1 MKGKTRNTKASSALH
16 APQSTENMSAPG
28 TNYQTGKSTTFNYY
42 NSKKNMHVSEGGYIN
57 GKKVTALRDSG
68 CDLIIVRSDL
78 VKKEQ
83 MTGKNRDCTLID
95 GTKRT
100 WPIARVHI
108 TCPHFKGET
117 EVMCVDTPVYDIVVG
132 NVAGVQ
138 DDFINGLSTGSDHGR
153 HQVQDCS
160 NGSDA
165 RLELTEQDGVHAE
178 INAVETRSMKTKKE
192 KPAHPLKVAM
202 PIKEVNP
209 AELSKKQKEDES
221 IAHLWKISDDPS
233 KN

>member
-1 MKGKTRNTKASSALH
+1 
-16 APQSTENMSAPG
+16 
-28 TNYQTGKSTTFNYY
+28 
-42 NSKKNMHVSEGGYIN
+42 
-57 GKKVTALRDSG
+57 
-68 CDLIIVRSDL
+68 
-78 VKKEQ
+78 
-83 MTGKNRDCTLID
+83 
-95 GTKRT
+95 
-100 WPIARVHI
+100 
-108 TCPHFKGET
+108 
-117 EVMCVDTPVYDIVVG
+117 MCVDTPVYDIVVG

-165 RLELTEQDGVHAE
+165 ILELTEQDGVHAE

-233 KN
+233 KNQGKYKFIVKDQWLLREFSGETPRICRTQLVLPKEYRQRVMKIAHDSIMSGHQGINKTIEKIQSNFFWPKMA